1 MRRSLATVLVLSLF
15 GCAKDAVPTVP
26 IPAFLSAATANH
38 LNPSVSPDGTRI
50 AWWEPAAGGFQL
62 WLADKEM
69 ANPTGQPIRASFQ
82 SAVVW
87 SQDGARLATAR
98 TVDGGTEIVMLLAAG
113 GEPVVAYSGAAVAIP
128 VSWNADGTRISV
140 LETFEGG
147 SFRTVVVDPATR
159 VAQELIA
166 GETRPH
172 VGVFA
177 PVGSRVV
184 VMLLDRGRY
193 SLALLDSV
201 GAPPRA
207 LTTEGYET
215 PTAPQPW
222 SPDGREVLYV
232 STRTGAEDLWV
243 IDVESGA
250 KRQLTND
257 LRRDYQGQW
266 SADGKW
272 VAFHSERG
280 RQADLWVV
288 AASGGEARRVTDTPE
303 FERLVGW
310 RGSEMALLYAAQSGT
325 GSMQVV
331 PVAGGAE
338 RQLTPDS
345 ITVDYFELSPDGSQA
360 VVTDFRGGSDLDI
373 YVMPSSGGALRLLA
387 SVQAARPRVLW
398 SPDGKQ
404 IAFEGVAGG
413 TPDPWIVDVATG
425 TPKQLLDWDTYEGN
439 LIWGSDPGA
448 LFTISDRDAAF
459 GDVWRVPLDGSAPI
473 RVTTNGRVND
483 VLTVVDGGTR
493 LVVGLLGGEGGR
505 IGIGEVM
512 PDGSVRDIPVSTT
525 VDGVAWN
532 TPVGNDSL
540 AVSVDGGLRS
550 MMISRRD
557 GGGRRLGNDGARA
570 SYWSRD
576 GKWLAFT
583 SAAGA
588 GRDIEVM
595 DVATGAMRRLTNGG
609 GSNLGPEFSA
619 ASDTVFFRRD
629 VPVSRIAVADLASLL
644 VAKP

>member
-1 MRRSLATVLVLSLF
+1 MRRSLATVLVLALF
-15 GCAKDAVPTVP
+15 GCAKDTVPTVP
-26 IPAFLSAATANH
+26 VPAFLSAATANH
-38 LNPSVSPDGTRI
+38 LNPSVSPDGTRM
-50 AWWEPAAGGFQL
+50 AWWEVAAGGYQL
-62 WLADKEM
+62 WLAETEM
-69 ANPTGQPIRASFQ
+69 ANPTAQSVQASFQ
-82 SAVVW
+82 GSVIW
-87 SQDGARLATAR
+87 SPDGARLATAR
-98 TVDGGTEIVMLLAAG
+98 SVDGRTEIVVLPAAG
-113 GEPVVAYSGAAVAIP
+113 GELVVAYSGAAVAIP

-147 SFRTVVVDPATR
+147 SFRTVIVDPTTR
-159 VAQELIA
+159 VAQALIP

-184 VMLLDRGRY
+184 VMMLDRGRY

-201 GAPPRA
+201 NVPPRA
-207 LTTEGYET
+207 LTTEGYEF
-215 PTAPQPW
+215 PVQRPW

-243 IDVESGA
+243 IDVESGV

-257 LRRDYQGQW
+257 LRRDYAGTW

-272 VAFHSERG
+272 VAFQSERG
-280 RQADLWVV
+280 RQADIWVV
-288 AASGGEARRVTDTPE
+288 AASGGEAQRVTNTPE
-303 FERLVGW
+303 FENLVGW
-310 RGSEMALLYAAQSGT
+310 RGGEMGLVYAAQSGT

-373 YVMPSSGGALRLLA
+373 YVMLSSGGALRLLA
-387 SVQAARPRVLW
+387 SVQASEPRVLW

-404 IAFEGVAGG
+404 IAFSGVAGG

-425 TPKQLLDWDTYEGN
+425 ATKQLLDWDTYEYTPT
-439 LIWGSDPGA
+439 WGSDASA
-448 LFTISDRDAAF
+448 LYVVSDRDAAF
-459 GDVWRVPLDGSAPI
+459 GDLWRVPLDGGAPT
-473 RVTTNGRVND
+473 RVTTNGRVD
-483 VLTVVDGGTR
+483 AVKTLLDGGTR
-493 LVVGLLGGEGGR
+493 PVVTLLGGEGGR

-512 PDGSVRDIPVSTT
+512 PDGALREIPVATS

-532 TPVGNDSL
+532 TPLGSDSL
-540 AVSVDGGLRS
+540 AVSVEGGLRS

-557 GGGRRLGNDGARA
+557 GGGRPLGSEGARA

-576 GKWLAFT
+576 GKSLLFST
-583 SAAGA
+583 GAGA

-595 DVATGAMRRLTNGG
+595 EVATGTVRRLTNGG
-609 GSNLGPEFSA
+609 GSNVGPEFSA

-644 VAKP
+644 GVKP

>member
-1 MRRSLATVLVLSLF
+1 MRRSLASVLVLSLF
-15 GCAKDAVPTVP
+15 GCAKDTVPTVP

-38 LNPSVSPDGTRI
+38 LNPSLSPDGKRM
-50 AWWEPAAGGFQL
+50 AWWEVSAGGYQL
-62 WLADKEM
+62 WLADEDM
-69 ANPTGQPIRASFQ
+69 ANAAAQPIQSGLNG
-82 SAVVW
+82 SAVW
-87 SQDGARLATAR
+87 SVDGTRLAATR
-98 TVDGGTEIVMLLAAG
+98 MVGGRSEIVVVPAAG
-113 GEPVVAYSGAAVAIP
+113 GEPVVAYSGAVVAIP

-147 SFRTVVVDPATR
+147 SFRTVVVDPTTR
-159 VAQELIA
+159 VAEELIP

-172 VGVFA
+172 VGILA
-177 PVGSRVV
+177 PVGSRAV

-193 SLALLDSV
+193 SLSLLDSLG
-201 GAPPRA
+201 GAPRA
-207 LTTEGYET
+207 LTTEGYES

-303 FERLVGW
+303 LERLVGW
-310 RGSEMALLYAAQSGT
+310 RGDEMALVYAAQSGT

-331 PVAGGAE
+331 PVAGGGE

-360 VVTDFRGGSDLDI
+360 VVTDFRGSSDLDI
-373 YVMPSSGGALRLLA
+373 YIMPSSGGPLRLLA
-387 SVQAARPRVLW
+387 SVQASQPRVLW
-398 SPDGKQ
+398 SPDAKH
-404 IAFEGVAGG
+404 IAFVGVAGG
-413 TPDPWIVDVATG
+413 TLDPWIVDVATG

-439 LIWGSDPGA
+439 VIWGSDVSA
-448 LFTISDRDAAF
+448 LFMISDRDAAF
-459 GDVWRVPLDGSAPI
+459 GDVWRVPLDGSAPL

-483 VLTVVDGGTR
+483 INAMVDGGTR
-493 LVVGLLGGEGGR
+493 MVVGLLGGEGGR
-505 IGIGEVM
+505 ITIGEVM

-557 GGGRRLGNDGARA
+557 GGGRPLGPDGARVG
-570 SYWSRD
+570 YWSRD
-576 GKWLAFT
+576 GKWLVFT

-588 GRDIEVM
+588 RRDIEVM
-595 DVATGAMRRLTNGG
+595 EVATGVMRRLTNGG
-609 GSNLGPEFSA
+609 GSNVGPEFSA
-619 ASDTVFFRRD
+619 AGDAVFFRRD
-629 VPVSRIAVADLASLL
+629 VPVSRIAVAELASLL